1 MAKWRPTL
9 FSDLQALKFVDLRWN
24 SISHM
29 EKPLLAGEHFKGLYL
44 TGKSNAFYD
53 YRRHV
58 SDLQS
63 LGISFKIIRGT
74 VRLICGGY

>member
-24 SISHM
+24 SITHM

-44 TGKSNAFYD
+44 TGTPKCNY
-53 YRRHV
+53 
-58 SDLQS
+58 
-63 LGISFKIIRGT
+63 I
-74 VRLICGGY
+74 